1 LHRKRERKSRKLAK
15 LHKTWE
21 DTRHRMNLT
30 YQRAVQV
37 LNDRFSNVEHALQ
50 VNQAELNLQT
60 IRG

>member
-1 LHRKRERKSRKLAK
+1 
-15 LHKTWE
+15 
-21 DTRHRMNLT
+21 MNLT

-60 IRG
+60 ISG